1 MFLILCRYS
10 KLNKEADKK
19 KLTKNIFMN
28 ELFASVNSVALEN
41 GAFKLDQDPL
51 FDSLLTAK

>member
-1 MFLILCRYS
+1 MFLILFRYS
-10 KLNKEADKK
+10 KLNKEINKK
-19 KLTKNIFMN
+19 KITKNIFLN

-51 FDSLLTAK
+51 FECLLTAK